1 MTREQVETEMAQ
13 YRTIFTVVRLL
24 DAAQVGGE
32 ESVNSFCSCY
42 SYWGKN
48 TPCRNCIS
56 RQVLEDHRQRTK
68 LEYMGSEVFQV
79 TAVYREVD
87 GVPCVMELIQKLDGE
102 TLIDPENGE
111 RLIDSIASYH
121 TKLYHDALTDS
132 YNRLYF
138 EDALKDK
145 TDPAGVAVLDQDDFK
160 LINDTYGHQAG
171 DIALRTCVDVVRA
184 CIRKSDV
191 LIRYGG
197 DEFLLVLPGI
207 ERAAFLAKLDR
218 IREQLHTASVPG
230 YSRLQLSASIGG
242 VITQPGETV
251 EQAVSRA
258 DKLMYQAKNRKN
270 MVVTEDNAR
279 DGALSAAGRESQT
292 RQSIL
297 IVDDSEMNRAIL
309 AEILGSDYNILE
321 AANGRECLAML
332 EQYDTGIAL
341 ILLDIVMPVMDGFAV
356 LSEMNRSHWIED
368 IPVIMISSEDADTV
382 VRRAYELGVSDYVS
396 RPFDAGVVYRRVFN
410 TIKLYA
416 KQRRLASLVTSQIKE
431 KEKNT
436 KMMIS
441 ILSEVVEFRNGE
453 SGQHV
458 LHIGTLTQRLL
469 ERLTQKTDKY
479 DLPPETQELIVMASA
494 LHDIGKVA
502 IDDKIL
508 NKPGRLTPEEF
519 DLMKT
524 HTVVGANMLGHLG
537 RYKNEALVKTAH
549 DICRWHH
556 ERWDGNG
563 YPDRLKGDE
572 IPIAAQVVALADVY
586 DALTSERCYKHAYDH
601 DTALRMILNGECG
614 AFNPLLL
621 DCLRESSEQLRTEL
635 NRSEWDRGFR
645 QETHRLSEEILH
657 REALPRENHSQL
669 LLEQEKERTDFYAAQ
684 CGGIRFDYD
693 LLAGSVTV
701 YDYHA
706 EPLQQK
712 TVADFAQGRGL
723 GFLNEQ
729 DRRKF
734 SKAISRATPEAPDVV
749 LPVMVQRDGKPHLHR
764 MALHTI
770 WSGAGVRRCV
780 NVLGQLTDEQH
791 RIERQTELLTATD
804 PEEDPAR
811 FLRRLQGIFDVVRL
825 VDPEHRKVLALDS
838 DGILTEKPG
847 NCHMIWNKDTRCEN
861 CISAKAYARKTILNK
876 IEFKDEEA
884 YFVISKYIEVGGRGC
899 MLEMVTRLTD
909 GRWLDMGGHR
919 LLLDRCDGM
928 ERSAFVDPLTGAY
941 TRRYFDK
948 FLAGGEMHGGVAMID
963 VNQFKSVNDS
973 FGHLV
978 GDEALQTV
986 AAAMQSCLRQ
996 TDILIRYGGDEFLLL
1011 MPQNCPDGVESVIR
1025 RVQNAVQ
1032 AARVPSHPELRLSV
1046 SIGGVCNV
1054 QPLTEAI
1061 RQADARMYCN
1071 KENGEPVL

>member
-32 ESVNSFCSCY
+32 ESINSFCSCY

-48 TPCRNCIS
+48 APCRNCIS

-102 TLIDPENGE
+102 TLIDPENGD

-145 TDPAGVAVLDQDDFK
+145 TDPAGVAVLDLDDFK

-171 DIALRTCVDVVRA
+171 DTALRTCVDVVRA

-321 AANGRECLAML
+321 ATNGRECLAML

-524 HTVVGANMLGHLG
+524 HTVVGANMLDHLG

-556 ERWDGNG
+556 ERWDGRG
-563 YPDRLKGDE
+563 YPDGLAGDD
-572 IPIAAQVVALADVY
+572 IPISAQIVSMADVY
-586 DALTSERCYKHAYDH
+586 DALVSKRVYKAAYSP
-601 DTALRMILNGECG
+601 DTAVQMILHGDCG
-614 AFNPLLL
+614 QFNPLLL
-621 DCLRESSEQLRTEL
+621 ECLV
-635 NRSEWDRGFR
+635 
-645 QETHRLSEEILH
+645 EIQDVLKA
-657 REALPRENHSQL
+657 EIVGRENES
-669 LLEQEKERTDFYAAQ
+669 
-684 CGGIRFDYD
+684 
-693 LLAGSVTV
+693 
-701 YDYHA
+701 
-706 EPLQQK
+706 
-712 TVADFAQGRGL
+712 
-723 GFLNEQ
+723 
-729 DRRKF
+729 
-734 SKAISRATPEAPDVV
+734 
-749 LPVMVQRDGKPHLHR
+749 
-764 MALHTI
+764 
-770 WSGAGVRRCV
+770 
-780 NVLGQLTDEQH
+780 
-791 RIERQTELLTATD
+791 EL
-804 PEEDPAR
+804 
-811 FLRRLQGIFDVVRL
+811 
-825 VDPEHRKVLALDS
+825 
-838 DGILTEKPG
+838 
-847 NCHMIWNKDTRCEN
+847 
-861 CISAKAYARKTILNK
+861 
-876 IEFKDEEA
+876 
-884 YFVISKYIEVGGRGC
+884 
-899 MLEMVTRLTD
+899 
-909 GRWLDMGGHR
+909 
-919 LLLDRCDGM
+919 
-928 ERSAFVDPLTGAY
+928 
-941 TRRYFDK
+941 
-948 FLAGGEMHGGVAMID
+948 
-963 VNQFKSVNDS
+963 
-973 FGHLV
+973 
-978 GDEALQTV
+978 
-986 AAAMQSCLRQ
+986 AAAETSAEGSRPLP
-996 TDILIRYGGDEFLLL
+996 T
-1011 MPQNCPDGVESVIR
+1011 MPR
-1025 RVQNAVQ
+1025 
-1032 AARVPSHPELRLSV
+1032 
-1046 SIGGVCNV
+1046 
-1054 QPLTEAI
+1054 
-1061 RQADARMYCN
+1061 
-1071 KENGEPVL
+1071 

>member
-87 GVPCVMELIQKLDGE
+87 GVPCVMELVQKLDGE
-102 TLIDPENGE
+102 TLIDPENGD
-111 RLIDSIASYH
+111 RLIDSITSYH

-145 TDPAGVAVLDQDDFK
+145 TDPAGVAVLDLDDFK

-171 DIALRTCVDVVRA
+171 DTALRTCVDVVRA

-230 YSRLQLSASIGG
+230 YSRLHLSASIGG

-279 DGALSAAGRESQT
+279 DGALSAAGRESHS

-321 AANGRECLAML
+321 ATNGRECLAML
-332 EQYDTGIAL
+332 EQYGTGIAL

-382 VRRAYELGVSDYVS
+382 VRHAYELGVSDYVS
-396 RPFDAGVVYRRVFN
+396 RPFDAGIVYRRVFN

-524 HTVVGANMLGHLG
+524 HTVVA
-537 RYKNEALVKTAH
+537 RTCWTIWAAIKTKRLSRPPTTSAAGTTSAGTAAATPTAWPGTTSRFRH
-549 DICRWHH
+549 RSSRWRTSTT
-556 ERWDGNG
+556 RWSASASTR
-563 YPDRLKGDE
+563 P
-572 IPIAAQVVALADVY
+572 P
-586 DALTSERCYKHAYDH
+586 
-601 DTALRMILNGECG
+601 
-614 AFNPLLL
+614 
-621 DCLRESSEQLRTEL
+621 
-635 NRSEWDRGFR
+635 
-645 QETHRLSEEILH
+645 THRT
-657 REALPRENHSQL
+657 PRC
-669 LLEQEKERTDFYAAQ
+669 R
-684 CGGIRFDYD
+684 
-693 LLAGSVTV
+693 
-701 YDYHA
+701 
-706 EPLQQK
+706 
-712 TVADFAQGRGL
+712 
-723 GFLNEQ
+723 
-729 DRRKF
+729 
-734 SKAISRATPEAPDVV
+734 
-749 LPVMVQRDGKPHLHR
+749 
-764 MALHTI
+764 
-770 WSGAGVRRCV
+770 
-780 NVLGQLTDEQH
+780 
-791 RIERQTELLTATD
+791 
-804 PEEDPAR
+804 
-811 FLRRLQGIFDVVRL
+811 
-825 VDPEHRKVLALDS
+825 
-838 DGILTEKPG
+838 
-847 NCHMIWNKDTRCEN
+847 
-861 CISAKAYARKTILNK
+861 
-876 IEFKDEEA
+876 
-884 YFVISKYIEVGGRGC
+884 
-899 MLEMVTRLTD
+899 
-909 GRWLDMGGHR
+909 
-919 LLLDRCDGM
+919 
-928 ERSAFVDPLTGAY
+928 
-941 TRRYFDK
+941 
-948 FLAGGEMHGGVAMID
+948 
-963 VNQFKSVNDS
+963 
-973 FGHLV
+973 
-978 GDEALQTV
+978 
-986 AAAMQSCLRQ
+986 
-996 TDILIRYGGDEFLLL
+996 
-1011 MPQNCPDGVESVIR
+1011 
-1025 RVQNAVQ
+1025 
-1032 AARVPSHPELRLSV
+1032 
-1046 SIGGVCNV
+1046 
-1054 QPLTEAI
+1054 
-1061 RQADARMYCN
+1061 
-1071 KENGEPVL
+1071 

>member
-24 DAAQVGGE
+24 DAAQVGGK

-321 AANGRECLAML
+321 ATNGRECLAML

-416 KQRRLASLVTSQIKE
+416 KQRRLASLVTSQ
-431 KEKNT
+431 
-436 KMMIS
+436 
-441 ILSEVVEFRNGE
+441 

-469 ERLTQKTDKY
+469 ERLTQKTDRY

-524 HTVVGANMLGHLG
+524 HTVVGANMLDHLG

-556 ERWDGNG
+556 ERWDGRG
-563 YPDRLKGDE
+563 YPDGLAGDD
-572 IPIAAQVVALADVY
+572 IPISAQIVSMADVY
-586 DALTSERCYKHAYDH
+586 DALVSKRVYKAAYSP
-601 DTALRMILNGECG
+601 DTAVQMILHGDCG
-614 AFNPLLL
+614 QFNPLLL
-621 DCLRESSEQLRTEL
+621 ECLVEIQDVLKAEIVGRES
-635 NRSEWDRGFR
+635 
-645 QETHRLSEEILH
+645 
-657 REALPRENHSQL
+657 
-669 LLEQEKERTDFYAAQ
+669 
-684 CGGIRFDYD
+684 
-693 LLAGSVTV
+693 
-701 YDYHA
+701 
-706 EPLQQK
+706 
-712 TVADFAQGRGL
+712 
-723 GFLNEQ
+723 
-729 DRRKF
+729 
-734 SKAISRATPEAPDVV
+734 
-749 LPVMVQRDGKPHLHR
+749 
-764 MALHTI
+764 
-770 WSGAGVRRCV
+770 
-780 NVLGQLTDEQH
+780 
-791 RIERQTELLTATD
+791 
-804 PEEDPAR
+804 ED
-811 FLRRLQGIFDVVRL
+811 
-825 VDPEHRKVLALDS
+825 S
-838 DGILTEKPG
+838 
-847 NCHMIWNKDTRCEN
+847 
-861 CISAKAYARKTILNK
+861 
-876 IEFKDEEA
+876 
-884 YFVISKYIEVGGRGC
+884 
-899 MLEMVTRLTD
+899 
-909 GRWLDMGGHR
+909 
-919 LLLDRCDGM
+919 
-928 ERSAFVDPLTGAY
+928 
-941 TRRYFDK
+941 
-948 FLAGGEMHGGVAMID
+948 
-963 VNQFKSVNDS
+963 
-973 FGHLV
+973 
-978 GDEALQTV
+978 
-986 AAAMQSCLRQ
+986 
-996 TDILIRYGGDEFLLL
+996 
-1011 MPQNCPDGVESVIR
+1011 
-1025 RVQNAVQ
+1025 
-1032 AARVPSHPELRLSV
+1032 
-1046 SIGGVCNV
+1046 
-1054 QPLTEAI
+1054 
-1061 RQADARMYCN
+1061 
-1071 KENGEPVL
+1071 

>member
-32 ESVNSFCSCY
+32 ESVNSCCSCY
-42 SYWGKN
+42 SYWGN
-48 TPCRNCIS
+48 PPCRNCIS
-56 RQVLEDHRQRTK
+56 RQVLEDRRQRTK
-68 LEYMGSEVFQV
+68 LEYRGSEVFQV

-87 GVPCVMELIQKLDGE
+87 GVPCIMELVQKLDAE
-102 TLIDPENGE
+102 TLIDPENGD
-111 RLIDSIASYH
+111 RLIDSITSYH

-138 EDALKDK
+138 EDELKDK
-145 TDPAGVAVLDQDDFK
+145 TDPAGVVVLDLDDFK

-171 DIALRTCVDVVRA
+171 DMALRTCVDVVRA
-184 CIRKSDV
+184 SIRKSDV

-230 YSRLQLSASIGG
+230 YSRLQLSSSIGG

-258 DKLMYQAKNRKN
+258 DKLMYQAKNHKN

-279 DGALSAAGRESQT
+279 DGALSAAGREGHS

-321 AANGRECLAML
+321 ATNGRECLAML
-332 EQYDTGIAL
+332 EQYGTGIAL

-382 VRRAYELGVSDYVS
+382 VRHAYELGVSDYVS
-396 RPFDAGVVYRRVFN
+396 RPFDAGIVYRRVFN

-458 LHIGTLTQRLL
+458 LHIGTLTQRLM

-524 HTVVGANMLGHLG
+524 HTVVGANMLDRLG

-556 ERWDGNG
+556 ERWDGRG
-563 YPDRLKGDE
+563 YPDGLAGDD
-572 IPIAAQVVALADVY
+572 IPISAQVVSMADVY
-586 DALTSERCYKHAYDH
+586 DALVSKRVYKAAYSP
-601 DTALRMILNGECG
+601 DTAVQMILHGDCG
-614 AFNPLLL
+614 QFNPLLL
-621 DCLRESSEQLRTEL
+621 ECLV
-635 NRSEWDRGFR
+635 
-645 QETHRLSEEILH
+645 EIQDVL
-657 REALPRENHSQL
+657 
-669 LLEQEKERTDFYAAQ
+669 K
-684 CGGIRFDYD
+684 
-693 LLAGSVTV
+693 
-701 YDYHA
+701 A
-706 EPLQQK
+706 EI
-712 TVADFAQGRGL
+712 VGRG
-723 GFLNEQ
+723 NE
-729 DRRKF
+729 
-734 SKAISRATPEAPDVV
+734 
-749 LPVMVQRDGKPHLHR
+749 
-764 MALHTI
+764 
-770 WSGAGVRRCV
+770 
-780 NVLGQLTDEQH
+780 
-791 RIERQTELLTATD
+791 
-804 PEEDPAR
+804 
-811 FLRRLQGIFDVVRL
+811 
-825 VDPEHRKVLALDS
+825 DS
-838 DGILTEKPG
+838 
-847 NCHMIWNKDTRCEN
+847 
-861 CISAKAYARKTILNK
+861 
-876 IEFKDEEA
+876 
-884 YFVISKYIEVGGRGC
+884 
-899 MLEMVTRLTD
+899 
-909 GRWLDMGGHR
+909 
-919 LLLDRCDGM
+919 
-928 ERSAFVDPLTGAY
+928 
-941 TRRYFDK
+941 
-948 FLAGGEMHGGVAMID
+948 
-963 VNQFKSVNDS
+963 
-973 FGHLV
+973 
-978 GDEALQTV
+978 
-986 AAAMQSCLRQ
+986 
-996 TDILIRYGGDEFLLL
+996 
-1011 MPQNCPDGVESVIR
+1011 
-1025 RVQNAVQ
+1025 
-1032 AARVPSHPELRLSV
+1032 
-1046 SIGGVCNV
+1046 
-1054 QPLTEAI
+1054 
-1061 RQADARMYCN
+1061 
-1071 KENGEPVL
+1071 